1 MSLNVD
7 NKPAA
12 GPVPL
17 GWESQRARVWSWLPV
32 EEIEPATLQQ
42 IKNIGELPN
51 AVAVAVMPDAHKG
64 YGMPIGT
71 ALATE
76 GAVVPYAVGVDIGCG
91 MVAVDL
97 NLSASGYRG
106 EIRRVLEGVFSRVPV
121 GQPTKKDR
129 NQGSHRSRQNSV
141 VLREWAASDHF
152 SLITWRDEMRDKYD
166 FQLGTLGGGNH
177 FIELQADEDDGLWLM
192 LHSGSRG
199 FGYKVGQTYYEAAL
213 ELNTMYGTPLPDKEL
228 AFLPLETREGQAY
241 LQDMHFA
248 MRFAEES
255 RARMELAV
263 YESFVDAG
271 ITVYDSVL
279 IAGRGRIETHHNFAA
294 IEQHFGKTVVVHRK
308 GAVKTADG
316 PHEGERLDVTIPGS
330 METGSYIG
338 IGLQN
343 KLAMNT
349 CSHGAGRRLGRKAY
363 TREVGA
369 VDIRAQ
375 MSAHGI
381 ELVCPPDSDVL
392 DEAGGA
398 YKDLEDVMRWQADLV
413 EPVVKLRPLGCV
425 KG

>member
-97 NLSASGYRG
+97 NLSASG
-106 EIRRVLEGVFSRVPV
+106 
-121 GQPTKKDR
+121 
-129 NQGSHRSRQNSV
+129 
-141 VLREWAASDHF
+141 
-152 SLITWRDEMRDKYD
+152 
-166 FQLGTLGGGNH
+166 
-177 FIELQADEDDGLWLM
+177 
-192 LHSGSRG
+192 
-199 FGYKVGQTYYEAAL
+199 
-213 ELNTMYGTPLPDKEL
+213 
-228 AFLPLETREGQAY
+228 
-241 LQDMHFA
+241 
-248 MRFAEES
+248 
-255 RARMELAV
+255 
-263 YESFVDAG
+263 
-271 ITVYDSVL
+271 
-279 IAGRGRIETHHNFAA
+279 
-294 IEQHFGKTVVVHRK
+294 
-308 GAVKTADG
+308 
-316 PHEGERLDVTIPGS
+316 
-330 METGSYIG
+330 
-338 IGLQN
+338 
-343 KLAMNT
+343 
-349 CSHGAGRRLGRKAY
+349 
-363 TREVGA
+363 
-369 VDIRAQ
+369 
-375 MSAHGI
+375 I